1 MPASTN
7 VVTVPAS
14 EVGSPWI
21 DSPIRTVTVKLF
33 VVFAL
38 KPPTV
43 TVIGPVIAPTGT
55 VVTIWVGVEMVSMAG
70 VPLKTTVLSDGVV
83 LKFVPVMI
91 TVEPIGPLWRLSGK
105 NRYLS
110 TR

>member
-1 MPASTN
+1 
-7 VVTVPAS
+7 
-14 EVGSPWI
+14 
-21 DSPIRTVTVKLF
+21 
-33 VVFAL
+33 
-38 KPPTV
+38 
-43 TVIGPVIAPTGT
+43 
-55 VVTIWVGVEMVSMAG
+55 VEMVSMAG